1 MEFSQK
7 YNSPGLNN
15 FLGSDIYEINYKRVG
30 LLLNKV
36 YLIKVP
42 LLGNFFFDKRGVSLT
57 VFEWKKISLRI
68 NVQDL
73 NLVQDPY

>member
-15 FLGSDIYEINYKRVG
+15 CLGSDIYEIINKRVG

-42 LLGNFFFDKRGVSLT
+42 L
-57 VFEWKKISLRI
+57 WKKKI
-68 NVQDL
+68 
-73 NLVQDPY
+73 